1 MYPRG
6 IAALAIA
13 LSMSTAAAF
22 AVTVS
27 GNVVDETGNPVAGAR
42 ITVSAQGASAS
53 GTSDASGVYRIEV
66 PAAGDYSLRVEREG
80 FFLLMNP
87 ETHLDPAAPLEIHLT
102 HLRELAESMNVS
114 YSPPVVDP
122 DATTE
127 VKRLDGQT
135 ILNLPYAA
143 SQDYRR
149 ALPLM
154 PGAIQDN
161 SGVVHFNGGTP
172 NETSYRLDGFDV
184 SNVASGGLTA
194 RVDVDTVQSVEW
206 SADRMPA
213 ETKGSAGAI
222 DIQTEMGDDRW
233 RFGATNPIPSI
244 GSDSG
249 LYVNHWSPRLMVSGP
264 IKKGK
269 AWIHTALDP
278 FYVAST
284 VQGLPPGQNRTSS
297 FTGSDLTRVQWNLSD
312 WQTLTGGVLYNRGE
326 SFRNG
331 LSVLNPAETTVN
343 GRNALTVGTLKDQF
357 VVNGNLIETGFADT
371 DEYIR
376 TSPLGTSAYLLTPFG
391 SSGNY
396 FRDQTTHST
405 RQEFLLNAAFHQ
417 ARIWGGT
424 HQFRA
429 GSDVENSNL
438 DQTVVRHALSVVG
451 PNDLPVRLID
461 FEGSGRQLTGN
472 LEVYTYA
479 TDHWTPGARITIDA
493 GFRTQWNRLTGA
505 TPPAPR
511 AAVSWTPWK
520 KAAAKFSAGWGV
532 YYDEIPLSLLALG
545 EDQSSLTTFYPPAG
559 TFAPPSAPM
568 QSIYSVNP
576 HNLRTPRF
584 TLASVGGETAL
595 PHGFL
600 ARVDL
605 ISRQGSRG
613 LAFDQYLISPILNE
627 YIANNSGHES
637 YRAAEVTLRRTFRAK
652 YQWAASYTRSSAR
665 SNAVIPYTIENPLL
679 TPQAGGPQPWDA
691 PNRLLMWGWAPI
703 EKKWFP
709 GILQRVVG
717 DTDLQLLTEYHTG
730 FAFNSTTENG
740 YLEGLP
746 DSRRF
751 PDFFSVNLAAERRF
765 PFRGYLWAFRVGAVN
780 ILARSNPNV
789 VNSDY
794 NSPAYL
800 TYQRGQ
806 GRALNFRLRFIGRK

>member
-13 LSMSTAAAF
+13 LSMSAAAAY
-22 AVTVS
+22 AVTVTGS
-27 GNVVDETGNPVAGAR
+27 VFDETGNPVAGAR
-42 ITVSAQGASAS
+42 ITAQANGVSASAS
-53 GTSDASGVYRIEV
+53 SNASGVYRIEI
-66 PAAGDYSLRVEREG
+66 PAAGNYSLRVEHEG
-80 FFLLMNP
+80 YFLLTNQD
-87 ETHLDPAAPLEIHLT
+87 THLDPAAPLDIHLT
-102 HLRELAESMNVS
+102 HLRELAESIDVS
-114 YSPPVVDP
+114 YSPPMVDP
-122 DATTE
+122 EATGD

-161 SGVVHFNGGTP
+161 SGIVHFNGGTQ
-172 NETSYRLDGFDV
+172 NETSYRMDGFDV

-244 GSDSG
+244 GTDSG
-249 LYVNHWSPRLMVSGP
+249 LYVNHWSPRFMASGP

-269 AWIHTALDP
+269 AWFHTALDP

-284 VQGLPPGQNRTSS
+284 VLGLPAGQNRTSS
-297 FTGSDLTRVQWNLSD
+297 FTGSDLTRVQWNLSN
-312 WQTLTGGVLYNRGE
+312 WQTLTAGVLYNRGQT
-326 SFRNG
+326 FRNG

-343 GRNALTVGTLKDQF
+343 GRNALMVGTLKDQF
-357 VVNGNLIETGFADT
+357 IVNGNLIEAGFAQT

-376 TSPLGTSAYLLTPFG
+376 MSPLGSDAYLLTPFG

-405 RQEFLLNAAFHQ
+405 RQEFVLNTAFREAHVI
-417 ARIWGGT
+417 AGT
-424 HQFRA
+424 HQFRVGA
-429 GSDVENSNL
+429 DVENSNL
-438 DQTVVRHALSVVG
+438 DQTVARHPLSVVRAD
-451 PNDLPVRLID
+451 NSPVREIQFL
-461 FEGSGRQLTGN
+461 GSGRELAGN
-472 LEVYTYA
+472 LEVYSYA
-479 TDHWTPGARITIDA
+479 TDHWTPGNRVTIDV
-493 GFRTQWNRLTGA
+493 GFRTQWNRLTGS

-511 AAVSWTPWK
+511 VAVSWLPWK
-520 KAAAKFSAGWGV
+520 KAATKFSAGWGV
-532 YYDEIPLSLLALG
+532 YYDDIPLATLALAG
-545 EDQSSLTTFYPPAG
+545 DQSSLTTFFSPPG
-559 TFAPPSAPM
+559 VFAPQPAPM
-568 QSIYSVNP
+568 QSLYLIQP
-576 HNLRTPRF
+576 HDLRAPRF
-584 TLASVGGETAL
+584 TLASAAAESAL
-595 PHGFL
+595 PHGFV
-600 ARVDL
+600 ARLDL
-605 ISRQGSRG
+605 TSRQGSRG
-613 LAFDQYLISPILNE
+613 LAFDQYLVSPVLNE
-627 YIANNSGHES
+627 YIANNSEHAT

-665 SNAVIPYTIENPLL
+665 SNAVIPYTVENPLL
-679 TPQAGGPQPWDA
+679 TPQAGGPEPWDA
-691 PNRLLMWGWAPI
+691 PNRLLLWGWAPI

-709 GILQRVVG
+709 HPLQRVVG

-730 FAFNSTTENG
+730 FAFSSTTENG
-740 YLEGLP
+740 YLVGGP

-751 PDFFSVNLAAERRF
+751 PDFFSVNLALERRF

-794 NSPAYL
+794 NSPDYL
-800 TYQRGQ
+800 TFERGQ
-806 GRALNFRLRFIGRK
+806 GRALNFRLRFLGRK